1 MTIYIYADDK
11 ITEIPNCSLIFKAF
25 YFLHNY
31 ACFFLISD
39 TSNKKDLL
47 LTFVLQIDACSV
59 FAKHRLRFLSE
70 INRLLGKTHKAC
82 EIFIKLVVALQQ
94 ITDFHSY
101 IC

>member
-1 MTIYIYADDK
+1 M
-11 ITEIPNCSLIFKAF
+11 TEIPNRSLILKHFTF
-25 YFLHNY
+25 YTIMLASFLFRRPRIH
-31 ACFFLISD
+31 
-39 TSNKKDLL
+39 LL
-47 LTFVLQIDACSV
+47 LTFVLQIDICSI

-70 INRLLGKTHKAC
+70 INRLLGKTHRAC